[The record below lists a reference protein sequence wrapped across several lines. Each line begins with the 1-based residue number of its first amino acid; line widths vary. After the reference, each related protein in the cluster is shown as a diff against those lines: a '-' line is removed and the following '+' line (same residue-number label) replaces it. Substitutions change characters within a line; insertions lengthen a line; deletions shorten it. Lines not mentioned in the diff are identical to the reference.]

1 MECLDFSKFQ
11 LDSMMN
17 TSDMGMIDVH
27 KLELL
32 NMDSE
37 TGTQAEGQKAAG
49 DTQYVLYSYWDPRYT
64 REKFVYFSS
73 S

>member
-1 MECLDFSKFQ
+1 
-11 LDSMMN
+11 MMN

-37 TGTQAEGQKAAG
+37 TGTQAEGQNAAG
-49 DTQYVLYSYWDPRYT
+49 DS
-64 REKFVYFSS
+64 
-73 S
+73 